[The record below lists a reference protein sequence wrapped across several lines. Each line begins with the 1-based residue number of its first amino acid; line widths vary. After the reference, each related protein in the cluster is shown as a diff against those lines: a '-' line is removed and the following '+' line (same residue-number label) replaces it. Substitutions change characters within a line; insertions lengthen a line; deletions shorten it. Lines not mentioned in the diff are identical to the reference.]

1 MKLFF
6 YNISR
11 VKEKIQELIFK
22 LKQEAK
28 KNDTIKRY
36 YRYYAGLVMEAVY
49 SIQ

>member
-22 LKQEAK
+22 LNQEAK
-28 KNDTIKRY
+28 KNKYNKAI
-36 YRYYAGLVMEAVY
+36 L
-49 SIQ
+49 